1 MSFAAVATFAD
12 MYITQPL
19 LPLLS
24 TEYRVSAAT
33 AALTVSAVVFA
44 VAIASSA
51 YGPLADALGCK
62 AVMTTG
68 CAALALATLAC
79 AFAPNF
85 AGLVAL
91 RALQGVLVP
100 AVAALG
106 VVYLGTLSGDGDPG
120 ALVGAYIGATVLGGL
135 CGRVGSGLI
144 AQASSWRTP
153 FLVFAAVTAVAAV
166 VLFVALQDVRG
177 SERGG
182 SLGDAYREMGAHFG
196 NSRLLGAF
204 IVAATLF
211 FGFVG
216 LFTYLPYLLSA
227 PPFSLSTGTIAW
239 FYASYLAGVITAPL
253 AGRLSARVSRR
264 ALIAGG
270 FAVAIAG
277 TTVTIVHALG
287 AIVAGIIVLCV
298 GMFVAQAVAPA
309 YVNVTAKTAKAGAN
323 SLYQAFYYTGAVL
336 GSILPGL
343 ALERFGWN
351 GVVFT
356 CDASLLAGLV
366 AGVTLCTGDRP
377 HPLVPARS
385 TRTPDALR

>member
-1 MSFAAVATFAD
+1 

-24 TEYRVSAAT
+24 GEYHVSAVT

-44 VAIASSA
+44 VALASSA

-85 AGLVAL
+85 AALVAL
-91 RALQGVLVP
+91 RGVQGVLVP
-100 AVAALG
+100 SVAALG
-106 VVYLGTLSGDGDPG
+106 VVYLGALSGDGDPG

-135 CGRVGSGLI
+135 SGRVGSGLI

-153 FLVFAAVTAVAAV
+153 FFVFAAVTALAAI
-166 VLFVALQDVRG
+166 VLFVAVQDVRG
-177 SERGG
+177 PGRRST
-182 SLGDAYREMGAHFG
+182 LGAAYREMGAHFG

-239 FYASYLAGVITAPL
+239 FYASYLAGVVTAPL
-253 AGRLSARVSRR
+253 AGRLSSHVSRR
-264 ALIAGG
+264 VLIAAG

-277 TTVTIVHALG
+277 TTLTTLHALG
-287 AIVAGIIVLCV
+287 AIVAGIVVLCV

-336 GSILPGL
+336 GSTLPGL
-343 ALERFGWN
+343 ALERFGWD
-351 GVVFT
+351 GVILT
-356 CDASLLAGLV
+356 CDASLIVGLV

-377 HPLVPARS
+377 LPSVPQRS
-385 TRTPDALR
+385 VRTPDALR